1 MKRTIN
7 FLFVLLAVGLA
18 LPGCSKV
25 LDKQNLDQVSGDI
38 VWNDQNLIN
47 AYVNDIYKE
56 FQSKVD
62 WYWNDDND
70 SYADEAG
77 WGNDITHGT
86 TVAYGQ
92 ITPDND
98 PLDYWPYATIRKMN
112 DFFANINKSPLD
124 PSLVASLKG
133 QVYFLRAFEYFE
145 MVKRYGGVPIITEV
159 QALSDSAIYVPRNK
173 TSECFAFIQKD
184 LDSAIA
190 LLPES
195 YGGNDIG
202 RVTKSAGMAFL
213 GRVLL
218 YKASPQFNPSG
229 DVSLWTDAYNANNDA
244 ITHLKAQGYG
254 LYSAGTAP
262 YANLWMNE
270 LNIEDILVTRH
281 NNPENPDQHQAG
293 MRPLSESYNW
303 AGMSQ
308 PTEEMVEAFPMANG
322 LPITDPGS
330 GYDAAHYWLNRD
342 PRFYQTIV
350 YNGAPYGLSGKS
362 DRIQWTYKGSNEN
375 GGPGDGYL
383 ADFGTSTGYYCRKG
397 IDTTITQA
405 LAWNAGTDWVEIRYA
420 EVLLN
425 DAEAA
430 NESGQQQPAYDAL
443 TAIRARAGITPGAGN
458 LYGLQAGMN
467 QAQMRQAIIDER
479 RVELCFENK
488 RFWDL
493 RRWRLLSLLDGTRRH
508 ALESDI
514 KVPGDVTQGFT
525 TTVQVEDVLQPLSLP
540 ENYYFLPILRT
551 ELRNNPKLEQTK
563 GWENGTFDP
572 LQ

>member
-7 FLFVLLAVGLA
+7 FLTVLLTVTLVV
-18 LPGCSKV
+18 PGCSKV
-25 LDKQNLDQVSGDI
+25 LDKQNLNQVSGDI
-38 VWNDQNLIN
+38 VWDDQNLIN

-56 FQSKVD
+56 FQTTVD

-77 WGNDITHGT
+77 WGNNITHGT
-86 TVAYGQ
+86 VVSYGQ

-112 DFFANINKSPLD
+112 DFFANIGKSPLD

-159 QALSDSAIYVPRNK
+159 QSLNDSAIYVSRNK

-195 YGGNDIG
+195 YSGDDIG

-254 LYSAGTAP
+254 LYSTGANA

-281 NNPENPDQHQAG
+281 DNPENPDQHQAG
-293 MRPLSESYNW
+293 VRPLSESYNW

-322 LPITDPGS
+322 LPITDPAS
-330 GYDAAHYWLNRD
+330 GYDATHYWLNRD
-342 PRFYQTIV
+342 PRFYQTVV
-350 YNGAPYGLSGKS
+350 YNGAPYGLSGKAG
-362 DRIQWTYKGSNEN
+362 RIQWTYKGSTEN

-383 ADFGTSTGYYCRKG
+383 AAFGTSTGYYCRKG
-397 IDTTITQA
+397 IDTTITEA

-425 DAEAA
+425 WAEAA
-430 NESGQQQPAYDAL
+430 NESGQQQPGYDAI

-493 RRWRLLSLLDGTRRH
+493 RRWRLLSLLDGNRRH

-525 TTVQVEDVLQPLSLP
+525 TTVQVEDVLQPLSMP
-540 ENYYFLPILRT
+540 STYYFLPILRT
-551 ELRNNPKLEQTK
+551 ELRNNPKLEQTQ